1 MNNKK
6 FLFTGLI
13 IIGLAL
19 GFYGWLGG
27 FNTPEITQITTTEM
41 LVAGKE
47 FRGSVKSEELGKLF
61 LEAGKLVKEKK
72 IAGDLGNIMYNNP
85 EKQNDSIRAF
95 IGVIVP
101 SKEVKLPAG
110 YQIRNVPAGQKALR
124 SQINAHYMLAPG
136 KIYEAVFEYAKQNK
150 LQIQDFYVE
159 RFPDSHH
166 ADFLVFLK

>member
-13 IIGLAL
+13 IVGLAL

-27 FNTPEITQITTTEM
+27 FNSPEITQITTTEM

-47 FRGSVKSEELGKLF
+47 FKGSVKSEELGKLF
-61 LEAGKLVKEKK
+61 QEAGKLVEEKK

-85 EKQNDSIRAF
+85 ENQNDSIRAF
-95 IGVIVP
+95 IGIIVP

-110 YQIRNVPAGQKALR
+110 YELRSVPAGQKALR
-124 SQINAHYMLAPG
+124 AQIKAHYMLAPG
-136 KIYEAVFEYAKQNK
+136 KIYDAVFNYVKQNN
-150 LQIQDFYVE
+150 LQARDFFVE
-159 RFPDSHH
+159 RFPDTKH
-166 ADFLVFLK
+166 ADFLIFLK